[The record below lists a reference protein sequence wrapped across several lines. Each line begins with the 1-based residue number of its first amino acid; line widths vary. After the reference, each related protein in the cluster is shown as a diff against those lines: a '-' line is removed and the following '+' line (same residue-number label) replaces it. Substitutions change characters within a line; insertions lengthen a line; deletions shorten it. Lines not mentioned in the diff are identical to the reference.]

1 MRAKQISLIFIAE
14 VVRDRSIELISRAYT
29 SISVSEFSKYIGI
42 PDEDAVSL
50 ALKEPGWTFNDR
62 EKLICPVR
70 KQLPENKT
78 VLAEKQLSTLTD
90 FVSFLEK

>member
-1 MRAKQISLIFIAE
+1 M
-14 VVRDRSIELISRAYT
+14 
-29 SISVSEFSKYIGI
+29 SEFSKYIGMS
-42 PDEDAVSL
+42 DEDAVSL
-50 ALKEPGWTFNDR
+50 ALKEPGWTVNEN

-70 KQLPENKT
+70 KQLPENIT